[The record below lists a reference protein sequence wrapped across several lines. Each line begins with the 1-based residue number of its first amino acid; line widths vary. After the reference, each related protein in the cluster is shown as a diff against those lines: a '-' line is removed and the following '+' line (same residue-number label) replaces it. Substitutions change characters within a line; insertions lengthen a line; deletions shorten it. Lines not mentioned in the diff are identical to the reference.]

1 MSQSS
6 VPRALS
12 WTSLLALTLIAALAE
27 TTILFPSVLFPGT
40 RLAAAISWDAS
51 NPGYPMPETPA
62 AEPTQTPAPASP
74 TPAETPAVQAAPAP
88 ASAPAEPHG
97 EPRVAAGRVLDSA
110 TGNALRGVSIWAGT
124 TETVTDAEGRFTT
137 KPVVPGST
145 IWVKAP
151 GYERRKLTAGAAEVT
166 VKLPPH
172 AIRAAYLT
180 YYGVADRGIRQ
191 RVLDLVSRTE
201 LNAVVIDVKGDRG
214 MIPYR
219 TSVQAAIDAGAQGPV
234 IIKDFEEQLAA
245 WKGQG
250 IYTIARIV
258 AFKDNLRAT
267 TRPDL
272 AIIDTRTGKPWIDR
286 ENLAWVDPFREENWD
301 YLIAVAKEAVA
312 KGFDEVQFDYVRF
325 PTDGKLSAARYS
337 QVNNATT
344 RLPTIAAFLAKA
356 RRELGPTGAFL
367 GADVFGYTAFNSN
380 DTDIGQRIEELSAHL
395 DYMCPMVYPSGY
407 HLGIPGVRNPVK
419 NPYEVV
425 KESVRLTR
433 QRSQNP
439 AMQVRPWLQDFKD
452 YAFDKRIF
460 GPGEVTAQIRA
471 ANDAGAS
478 GWMLWNPKNDYT
490 AAALKPKTSALTKST
505 P

>member
-12 WTSLLALTLIAALAE
+12 WTSLVALTLIAALAE

-40 RLAAAISWDAS
+40 RLATALSWDAS
-51 NPGYPMPETPA
+51 NPGYPLPEGPA
-62 AEPTQTPAPASP
+62 AETSGTPATVSP
-74 TPAETPAVQAAPAP
+74 TPSETPAVQASPAPAP
-88 ASAPAEPHG
+88 APAEPRG
-97 EPRVAAGRVLDSA
+97 EPRMVVGRVLDSA
-110 TGNALRGVSIWAGT
+110 TGNALRGVSIWTGT
-124 TETVTDAEGRFTT
+124 SETVTDAEGRFTT

-151 GYERRKLTAGAAEVT
+151 GYERRKLTAGVAEVT

-172 AIRAAYLT
+172 PIRAAYLT

-219 TSVQAAIDAGAQGPV
+219 TAVQAAIDAGAQGPV

-245 WKGQG
+245 WKAQG

-407 HLGIPGVRNPVK
+407 HLGIPGVRNPMK

-460 GPGEVTAQIRA
+460 GPGEVSAQIRA

-478 GWMLWNPKNDYT
+478 GWMLWNPRNDYT
-490 AAALKPKTSALTKST
+490 AAALRPKTSALTKST

>member
-1 MSQSS
+1 
-6 VPRALS
+6 
-12 WTSLLALTLIAALAE
+12 
-27 TTILFPSVLFPGT
+27 
-40 RLAAAISWDAS
+40 
-51 NPGYPMPETPA
+51 
-62 AEPTQTPAPASP
+62 
-74 TPAETPAVQAAPAP
+74 
-88 ASAPAEPHG
+88 
-97 EPRVAAGRVLDSA
+97 
-110 TGNALRGVSIWAGT
+110 
-124 TETVTDAEGRFTT
+124 
-137 KPVVPGST
+137 
-145 IWVKAP
+145 
-151 GYERRKLTAGAAEVT
+151 
-166 VKLPPH
+166 
-172 AIRAAYLT
+172 
-180 YYGVADRGIRQ
+180 
-191 RVLDLVSRTE
+191 
-201 LNAVVIDVKGDRG
+201 
-214 MIPYR
+214 
-219 TSVQAAIDAGAQGPV
+219 VQAAIDAGAQGPV
-234 IIKDFEEQLAA
+234 NIKDFDEQLAA
-245 WKGQG
+245 WKAQG

-272 AIIDTRTGKPWIDR
+272 AIIDTHTGKPWIDR

-337 QVNNATT
+337 QVNNSTT
-344 RLPTIAAFLAKA
+344 RLPAIAAFLAKA

-460 GPGEVTAQIRA
+460 GPGEVSAQIRGA
-471 ANDAGAS
+471 GDAGAS

>member
-12 WTSLLALTLIAALAE
+12 WTSLFALTLIAALLE
-27 TTILFPSVLFPGT
+27 SLILFPSTLVPGT
-40 RLAAAISWDAS
+40 RLAAALSWDAS
-51 NPGYPMPETPA
+51 NPGYPLPETSAPETPA
-62 AEPTQTPAPASP
+62 ADTP
-74 TPAETPAVQAAPAP
+74 AAPAP
-88 ASAPAEPHG
+88 GPAAQAPIQPAPAEPRG
-97 EPRVAAGRVLDSA
+97 EPRVITGRVIDAA
-110 TGNALRGVSIWAGT
+110 TGSALRGVSIWAGPA
-124 TETVTDAEGRFTT
+124 EIVTDAEGRFTT
-137 KPVVPGST
+137 APVVPGST
-145 IWVKAP
+145 IWVKTP
-151 GYERRKLTAGAAEVT
+151 GYERRKLTAGASEVT

-172 AIRAAYLT
+172 SVRAAYLT

-219 TSVQAAIDAGAQGPV
+219 TGVQAAIDAGAQGPV
-234 IIKDFEEQLAA
+234 IIKDFEEQLAG
-245 WKGQG
+245 WKAQG

-272 AIIDTRTGKPWIDR
+272 AIIDTHTGKPWIDR

-337 QVNNATT
+337 QPNNATT
-344 RLPTIAAFLAKA
+344 RLPAIAAFLAKA

-407 HLGIPGVRNPVK
+407 HLGIPGVRNPMK

-460 GPGEVTAQIRA
+460 GPGEVSAQIRGA
-471 ANDAGAS
+471 GDAGAS

-505 P
+505 Q

>member
-62 AEPTQTPAPASP
+62 AEPAQTPAPASP

-97 EPRVAAGRVLDSA
+97 EPRVVAGRVLDSA

-124 TETVTDAEGRFTT
+124 TETVTDTEGRFTT

-172 AIRAAYLT
+172 PIRAAYLT

-245 WKGQG
+245 WKAQG

-460 GPGEVTAQIRA
+460 GPGEVTAQIRGA
-471 ANDAGAS
+471 GDAGAS

>member
-12 WTSLLALTLIAALAE
+12 WTSLFALTLIAALLE
-27 TTILFPSVLFPGT
+27 SLILFPSTLVPGT
-40 RLAAAISWDAS
+40 RLAAALSWDAS
-51 NPGYPMPETPA
+51 NPGYPLPETSAPETPA
-62 AEPTQTPAPASP
+62 ADTP
-74 TPAETPAVQAAPAP
+74 AAPAP
-88 ASAPAEPHG
+88 GPTAQAPIQPAPAEPRG
-97 EPRVAAGRVLDSA
+97 EPRVITGRVIDAA
-110 TGNALRGVSIWAGT
+110 TGSALRGVSIWAGPA
-124 TETVTDAEGRFTT
+124 EIVTDAEGRFTT
-137 KPVVPGST
+137 APVVPGST
-145 IWVKAP
+145 IWVKTP
-151 GYERRKLTAGAAEVT
+151 GYERRKLTAGASEVT

-172 AIRAAYLT
+172 SVRAAYLT
-180 YYGVADRGIRQ
+180 YYGIADRGIRQ

-219 TSVQAAIDAGAQGPV
+219 TGVQAAIDAGAQGPV
-234 IIKDFEEQLAA
+234 IIKDFEEQLAG
-245 WKGQG
+245 WKAQG

-272 AIIDTRTGKPWIDR
+272 AIIDTHTGKPWIDR

-337 QVNNATT
+337 QPNNATT
-344 RLPTIAAFLAKA
+344 RLPAIAAFLAKA

-407 HLGIPGVRNPVK
+407 HLGIPGVRNPMK

-460 GPGEVTAQIRA
+460 GPGEVSAQIRA

-478 GWMLWNPKNDYT
+478 GWMLWNPRNDYT
-490 AAALKPKTSALTKST
+490 AAALRPKTSALTKST

>member
-12 WTSLLALTLIAALAE
+12 WTSLFALTLIAALLE
-27 TTILFPSVLFPGT
+27 SLILFPSTLVPGT
-40 RLAAAISWDAS
+40 RLAAALSWDAS
-51 NPGYPMPETPA
+51 NPGYPLPETSAPETPA
-62 AEPTQTPAPASP
+62 ADTP
-74 TPAETPAVQAAPAP
+74 AAPAP
-88 ASAPAEPHG
+88 GPAAQAPIQPAPAEPRG
-97 EPRVAAGRVLDSA
+97 EPRVITGRVIDAA
-110 TGNALRGVSIWAGT
+110 TGSALRGVSIWAGPA
-124 TETVTDAEGRFTT
+124 EIVTDAEGRFTT
-137 KPVVPGST
+137 APVVPGST
-145 IWVKAP
+145 IWVKTP
-151 GYERRKLTAGAAEVT
+151 GYERRKLTAGASEVT

-172 AIRAAYLT
+172 SVRAAYLT

-219 TSVQAAIDAGAQGPV
+219 TGVQAAIDAGAQGPV
-234 IIKDFEEQLAA
+234 IIKDFEEQLAG
-245 WKGQG
+245 WKAQG

-272 AIIDTRTGKPWIDR
+272 AIIDTHTGKPWIDR

-337 QVNNATT
+337 QPNNATT
-344 RLPTIAAFLAKA
+344 RLPAIAAFLAKA

-407 HLGIPGVRNPVK
+407 HLGIPGVRNPMK

-478 GWMLWNPKNDYT
+478 GWMLWNPRNDYT
-490 AAALKPKTSALTKST
+490 AAALRPKTSALTKST

>member
-1 MSQSS
+1 L
-6 VPRALS
+6 PE
-12 WTSLLALTLIAALAE
+12 TSA
-27 TTILFPSVLFPGT
+27 
-40 RLAAAISWDAS
+40 
-51 NPGYPMPETPA
+51 PETPA
-62 AEPTQTPAPASP
+62 ADTP
-74 TPAETPAVQAAPAP
+74 AAPAP
-88 ASAPAEPHG
+88 GPTAQAPIQPAPAEPRG
-97 EPRVAAGRVLDSA
+97 EPRVITGRVIDAA
-110 TGNALRGVSIWAGT
+110 TGSALRGVSIWAGPA
-124 TETVTDAEGRFTT
+124 EIVTDAEGRFTT
-137 KPVVPGST
+137 APVVPGST
-145 IWVKAP
+145 IWVKTP
-151 GYERRKLTAGAAEVT
+151 GYERRKLTAGASEVT

-172 AIRAAYLT
+172 SVRAAYLT

-219 TSVQAAIDAGAQGPV
+219 TGVQAAIDAGAQGPV
-234 IIKDFEEQLAA
+234 IIKDFEEQLAG
-245 WKGQG
+245 WKAQG

-272 AIIDTRTGKPWIDR
+272 AIIDTHTGKPWIDR

-337 QVNNATT
+337 QPNNPTT
-344 RLPTIAAFLAKA
+344 RLPAIAAFLAKA

-407 HLGIPGVRNPVK
+407 HLGIPGVRNPMK

-460 GPGEVTAQIRA
+460 GPGEVSAQIRA

-478 GWMLWNPKNDYT
+478 GWMLWNPRNDYT
-490 AAALKPKTSALTKST
+490 AAALRPKTSALTKST